1 MVGLFTAPS
10 VGIDGVKEEG
20 KEEGKEDEEEER
32 KKEKTESSG
41 EFCGQRQDIG

>member
-20 KEEGKEDEEEER
+20 KEAILAG
-32 KKEKTESSG
+32 TQPMWGASLVESAR
-41 EFCGQRQDIG
+41 FV